1 MANRPKA
8 RSDQLLV
15 QRTGEETL
23 VYDEQTHR
31 ALCLDARAT
40 RVWQLCDGT
49 RSEAQIAASYGEGE
63 AGAAVVSWTLGELEK
78 SALLESEGT
87 GAARAALSRRTLI
100 RNVGLAAIPVIMAIT
115 APRARAAVST
125 CAAVGQPC
133 DTKPCCTG
141 LTCNT
146 STLICN

>member
-49 RSEAQIAASYGEGE
+49 RSEHQIAATYGEGD

-78 SALLESEGT
+78 SGLLEGS
-87 GAARAALSRRTLI
+87 GAARAALSRRVLI

-125 CAAVGQPC
+125 CSTVGQEC
-133 DTKPCCTG
+133 STRPCCTG
-141 LTCNT
+141 LTCNA
-146 STLICN
+146 SLICQ